1 MLAQLREQVI
11 DRVVAVGAAVE
22 HDAPVRIDDI
32 AVSRAAEGGIV
43 ERVQHHVVIVGDG
56 DRVVGEA
63 AVGSLR
69 LRANKHEHLRLS
81 GQRRVQ
87 HDVLAI
93 GKRLVQVDLPSPR
106 EPLSPSGVMQLP
118 SEARK

>member
-1 MLAQLREQVI
+1 MLAQLREEVI

-22 HDAPVRIDDI
+22 HDAPVRIDNI

-43 ERVQHHVVIVGDG
+43 ERVQHRVVIVGDG

-69 LRANKHEHLRLS
+69 LRAGEHEHLRLS

-87 HDVLAI
+87 HDVLSG
-93 GKRLVQVDLPSPR
+93 GKRPVQVDL
-106 EPLSPSGVMQLP
+106 
-118 SEARK
+118 